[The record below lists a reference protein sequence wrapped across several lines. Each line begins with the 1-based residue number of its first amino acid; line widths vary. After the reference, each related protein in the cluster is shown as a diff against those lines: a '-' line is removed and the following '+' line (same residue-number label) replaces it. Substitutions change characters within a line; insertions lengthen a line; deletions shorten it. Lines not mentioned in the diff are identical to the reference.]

1 MKPSRTRIAAACLTL
16 ATWLP
21 MSAHAG
27 ILDDNEARRAIVAVQ
42 GKLDATTRDLNA
54 ARAKIDTKLDK
65 SAAIDIL
72 NQIEQTMQEVA
83 GIRGQIEQLTNRVE
97 TAEKNEKI
105 LYADLDARFR
115 KFESQQQ
122 SIAVKPAETIP
133 EEKQRFDAAWNLFRS
148 RNYDGAAKAFADFVT
163 RYPDSA
169 DAPKAQ
175 HWLGNAYYA
184 LSDYKRAIAAQDVVA
199 RTYKDSAEAPDA
211 LLNIA
216 SSYAELKDKNAARK
230 TLQQLIKTFPASA
243 AAQDAKDRL
252 APLEIDSVS
261 PRKPKHVVATEE
273 KARSRR

>member
-21 MSAHAG
+21 MPAHAG
-27 ILDDNEARRAIVAVQ
+27 ILDDNEARRAIVAVN
-42 GKLDATTRDLNA
+42 GKLDAMTRDLTE
-54 ARAKIDTKLDK
+54 ARTKIDTKLDK
-65 SAAIDIL
+65 SSAIDIL

-115 KFESQQQ
+115 KFESKQQ
-122 SIAVKPAETIP
+122 SIAVNPAETIP
-133 EEKQRFDAAWNLFRS
+133 EEKQRFDVAWNLFRL
-148 RNYDGAAKAFADFVT
+148 RNYDGAAKAFTDFVT

-169 DAPKAQ
+169 DTPKAQ

-230 TLQQLIKTFPASA
+230 TLQQLIRTFPASA
-243 AAQDAKDRL
+243 AAQAAKDRL
-252 APLEIDSVS
+252 APLEVDSVS
-261 PRKPKHVVATEE
+261 PRKPEHVVATEK